1 MNGIILKDLYNIKNY
16 TKNVIIILLILST
29 LLLQSNA
36 MIMSK
41 WDRYCLIT
49 PLSRKQ
55 IVLSKFLVMGIF
67 SLAGIIIST
76 ILGLIVGFATN
87 KFSNINDVF
96 NVLIIFIFSTIFSFC
111 LGSVNITFIY
121 KMGVEKSRM
130 YINIILISLLALFIF
145 IIPQLGLNLFG
156 CLAMV
161 CSIIFIFVLFKI
173 CCKLYSNYEI
183 S

>member
-1 MNGIILKDLYNIKNY
+1 
-16 TKNVIIILLILST
+16 
-29 LLLQSNA
+29 
-36 MIMSK
+36 MSK